1 MVSTE
6 SDSADNTD
14 QLLDAYSQTVVSV
27 VEGVGP
33 AVVSI
38 HIRRQ
43 ASGRARDQDW
53 PSEITGA
60 GSGLIFAPDG
70 FVLTNNHV
78 VQDASRP
85 EVVLRDG
92 TRLEGEIVGLDPAT
106 DLAVVRVGAR
116 ELPTLPLGDSDH
128 LRVGQLVIAIGNP
141 LGFQATVTT
150 GVISAL
156 GRSLRSQ
163 SGRLIENIIQTDA
176 ALNPGNSGGPLVDT
190 HGHVVGVNTA
200 VIAGAQGICFAIPV
214 NTVNW
219 VVGELLRD
227 GRVTRGYLGIAVQT
241 VPVAPVLVREFG
253 LKTPTGVQVSEIAPD
268 SPASRAGLQ
277 PGDILIEL
285 DSTSLPSVDA
295 VHRRLNRDAIG
306 QELAV
311 VYVRS
316 RELRRATVVP
326 GESPPNL

>member
-14 QLLDAYSQTVVSV
+14 QLLDAYSQTVVSM

-43 ASGRARDQDW
+43 ARGRARDQDW

-85 EVVLRDG
+85 EVVLRDA

-241 VPVAPVLVREFG
+241 APVAPVLVREFG
-253 LKTPTGVQVSEIAPD
+253 LKAPTGVQVSGIAPD
-268 SPASRAGLQ
+268 SPAGRAGLQ

-285 DSTSLPSVDA
+285 DGTPLPSVDA

-316 RELRRATVVP
+316 RELRRTTVVP